1 MKMKTYF
8 AFLRGINV
16 GGKRLVKMDALRSL
30 FLELGYENAHTILA
44 SGNIRFEAVN
54 PTAETI
60 ESALESSFGFSI
72 PVTLWT
78 LREIQTLVE
87 SNPFSH
93 VDISPDTKCY
103 VTFTA
108 DRAVCSLLVLSK
120 DRKTTDLMKELDKE
134 YGKRVTTRNWNTV
147 LRLLK

>member
-1 MKMKTYF
+1 MKTYF

-16 GGKRLVKMDALRSL
+16 GGKHLVKMDALRTLISD
-30 FLELGYENAHTILA
+30 LGFEKIQTILA
-44 SGNIRFEAVN
+44 SGNVKFEANN
-54 PTAETI
+54 PKAEEI
-60 ESALESSFGFSI
+60 EAALETTFGFSI
-72 PVTLWT
+72 PVTIWT

-93 VDISPDTKCY
+93 IEISPETKCY

-120 DRKTTDLMKELDKE
+120 DRKTADLMKELDQE